1 MKTAIGRLQESN
13 LKLNGAKCTWFSREI
28 SLLGHIVNIYGISM
42 DMKKIDA
49 ILKMLAPKNVKQVQ
63 IFLGLGNYYRRFI
76 CEFAKIIKPIA
87 TLLQKDVKFLWS
99 EECQI
104 AFDTIKKLL
113 QEYPILRMPDPG
125 KAFIIYTDASGYALG
140 AILAQ
145 VDNEQMEYVCMYA
158 SRLLKGAELHYGIT
172 EKECLAVIWAV
183 RQFRVYVHGAR
194 FTIVTDHSALN
205 LLRTHQVN
213 WYVGQYTYNHM
224 RRSCNDNFENM
235 NRGRPHKWSHGNSP
249 IYCLQRRHIT
259 SFDATCS
266 NCRNGRWI

>member
-1 MKTAIGRLQESN
+1 MLQ
-13 LKLNGAKCTWFSREI
+13 
-28 SLLGHIVNIYGISM
+28 
-42 DMKKIDA
+42 
-49 ILKMLAPKNVKQVQ
+49 
-63 IFLGLGNYYRRFI
+63 
-76 CEFAKIIKPIA
+76 
-87 TLLQKDVKFLWS
+87 
-99 EECQI
+99 
-104 AFDTIKKLL
+104 
-113 QEYPILRMPDPG
+113 
-125 KAFIIYTDASGYALG
+125 
-140 AILAQ
+140 AQ

-249 IYCLQRRHIT
+249 IYCLQRRYIT
-259 SFDATCS
+259 KLPSAVIVEMDDGYRRPSLAGWPNHVVINQKIVYSHSKNANESVETLERTQFPLMLAFAVTIHKS
-266 NCRNGRWI
+266 NEVSR